1 MVWVIGSLTVIERSF
16 KIRFSEIET
25 TVPASPGLYEIVT
38 DEGGLLKVGISG
50 NLRKRLIQHRQ
61 SRQSRLK
68 LKEVG
73 DWSNPSDVM
82 SKQSILA
89 KHLFFFSPD
98 TGFDLKTE
106 AGRQAFLEQRCH
118 VLVTVTLT
126 REEAREME
134 LLKERSGAYQFVG
147 VTKADTRA

>member
-1 MVWVIGSLTVIERSF
+1 MIEQSF
-16 KIRFSEIET
+16 RIRFSEIEA
-25 TVPASPGLYEIVT
+25 TVPAAPGLYEIVT
-38 DEGGLLKVGISG
+38 DEGGMLKVGISG
-50 NLRKRLIQHRQ
+50 NLRKRLVQHRQ

-68 LKEVG
+68 LKEG
-73 DWSNPSDVM
+73 GQWSNPSDVM

-89 KHLFFFSPD
+89 KHLFFRSPV

-106 AGRQAFLEQRCH
+106 AGRQVFLEQRCH

-134 LLKERSGAYQFVG
+134 RLKEQSGAYPFVG
-147 VTKADTRA
+147 VTKTPELG

>member
-1 MVWVIGSLTVIERSF
+1 VGAIRNINVIERSF
-16 KIRFSEIET
+16 RIRFSEIET
-25 TVPASPGLYEIVT
+25 TVPTAPGLYEIVT
-38 DEGGLLKVGISG
+38 DDGALLKVGISG

-61 SRQSRLK
+61 SRQSRLN
-68 LKEVG
+68 LKEGG

-89 KHLFFFSPD
+89 KHLFFFSD

-106 AGRQAFLEQRCH
+106 SGRQAFLEQQCH
-118 VLVTVTLT
+118 VFVTVTLT

-147 VTKADTRA
+147 VTKAVTRA